1 MSEKQ
6 IDIEKFDSQALR
18 EFGSTGLHESA
29 GFVFEDHLPKLRSKR
44 KRISTY
50 KEMATDSTVGA
61 ILFAVEMHLRN
72 VDFEILSNKE
82 NDDERRKVVK
92 DSISSLNHSFQDF
105 MSEVS
110 SMLTYGFALHEIVYK
125 IDDRTGNAVWK
136 KFAPRSQDSLYKWD
150 INDQGDIEG
159 FIQMPKYSSNQV
171 YIPMKKCLLFR
182 PATHKMNPEGKSALR
197 TAYRPWY
204 FKTRL
209 ETIEA
214 IGLERNLSGYPV
226 MHVPTQVFSN
236 NEKARELRNYA
247 EKIVSRIRKDSQMG
261 SVLPPNWELELLSA
275 DGSSNSHIGEAIN
288 RYKVEIAQSL
298 LSDIIML
305 GHGAGGGSFALSD
318 KKYELFVIALESWV
332 QSIFDKIN
340 QKAIPQLMR
349 LNGLDDRECPYL
361 SPSPVE
367 KMDPLTLANALFRF
381 ANINAIK
388 PDDQLEKYLREFMG
402 LPEKD
407 TDTERHPDA
416 QPSDYPGGHTASQ
429 DRKAGTDRTDNMTRP
444 TDASGDY
451 EQSETQ
457 NLS

>member
-1 MSEKQ
+1 MPEQ
-6 IDIEKFDSQALR
+6 FDLDQMDTNAFR
-18 EFGSTGLHESA
+18 EIGSTGLHESG
-29 GFVFEDHLPKLRSKR
+29 GFVFEDHLPKLKSKT
-44 KRISTY
+44 KRIRTY

-72 VDFEILSNKE
+72 VDFEIISDKE
-82 NDDERRKVVK
+82 DDDERKELIK
-92 DSISSLNHSFQDF
+92 QSINSMDHSFQDF

-125 IDDRTGNAVWK
+125 IDLKTGQAVWK
-136 KFAPRSQDSLYKWD
+136 KFAPRSQDSLYQWD
-150 INDQGDIEG
+150 FEDNGDIKG
-159 FIQMPKYSSNQV
+159 FIQMPKYSAKKA
-171 YIPMKKCLLFR
+171 YIPMEKCLLFR

-226 MHVPTQVFSN
+226 LHVPVQVFSK
-236 NEKARELRNYA
+236 NEKAKQLRSYA
-247 EKIVSRIRKDSQMG
+247 ETIVSRIRKDSQMG

-275 DGSSNSHIGEAIN
+275 DGSSNSNIGEAIN

-305 GHGAGGGSFALSD
+305 GHGAGSSGSFALSD

-332 QSIFDKIN
+332 QAIFDKIN
-340 QKAIPQLMR
+340 QKAIPKLMR
-349 LNGLDDRECPYL
+349 LNGLDDTDCPYL
-361 SPSPVE
+361 APTPVE
-367 KMDPLTLANALFRF
+367 KIDPLTLANALFRF

-388 PDDQLEKYLREFMG
+388 PDDKLEKYLREFLG

-407 TDTERHPDA
+407 TETERHPQAEPEDYTDA
-416 QPSDYPGGHTASQ
+416 HTAGQ
-429 DRKAGTDRTDNMTRP
+429 ERMDNVTRP
-444 TDASGDY
+444 TDASGNY
-451 EQSETQ
+451 QQSETQ